1 MEHGHLLTRN
11 SPTGEK
17 PGPLPIDDVIDDIR
31 TTLRDNPLA
40 ILVAPPGAGKTTRV
54 PLALLREGFLEGRS
68 IKVVEPRR
76 LAAKTAAQRMA
87 SELSQEPGQT
97 VGYQV
102 RLERRMSAETR
113 IELVT
118 DGVFRRQILDDPE
131 LSGVGAV
138 LFDEFHERSIDTDVG
153 FALIRDIQSA
163 LREDLRVLIMSATID
178 AAGLADKLGGVP
190 VITSLGRMFAVETRY
205 RPRSPDRRLE
215 DEMAETVI
223 DTVRSDPGSL
233 LCFLPGQ
240 GEISR
245 TAERLEGRLP
255 ANVALHQLSGSLDRK
270 VQDEAIRPPPE
281 GTRKIVLATAIAETS
296 LTIDGVRVIVDS
308 GLSRIARFDPGS
320 EMTRLE
326 TVRAPLSS
334 VDQRRGRAGRT
345 QPGLCIRLW
354 HEGQNGSLAARP
366 DPEIRQADLAQLVL
380 DLAAWGVTDP
390 SGLCW
395 LDPPPGEAWQAATRL
410 LKRIGAL
417 GDDATITRH
426 GRELGDLPLHPRLA
440 HLILAA
446 SAADLPVPLAAEIA
460 ALLSEPGLA
469 GRALDLRDRLRIF
482 RSRNS
487 PAARA
492 LRRQSASWIKSLD
505 LSPARPDPKSDQ
517 HLGLV
522 LAFAYPDRI
531 AQSRRRDGT
540 FKLANGKGCSIDDRD
555 PLSQAP
561 YVVIADVT
569 GKASNARA
577 QLAAPV
583 DLADL
588 LTVFAADI
596 SRRET
601 LNFDED
607 RQAVTS
613 TVSQMLGAL
622 VLKSATRPAKAG
634 AATTRLLIAEIA
646 RRGFKCLPFETG
658 IDTFCARV
666 GFCRQNAA
674 MDLPDLTPENLL
686 ATLAQWL
693 EPFLAGATGLRD
705 LDAAAFRNALDLHAG
720 HGAAVAL
727 SRTAPLRIE
736 LPGGGNARI
745 DYLRDGGPGI
755 AVKPHE
761 VFGPVPHPSILAG
774 AWPLT
779 VTLLSPAGRPIQV
792 TRDLPGFWAG
802 SWKEVRA
809 ELRAR
814 YPKHFWPEDPA
825 REKATA
831 SSIRRK
837 S

>member
-1 MEHGHLLTRN
+1 MTHNFPIGKKRV
-11 SPTGEK
+11 
-17 PGPLPIDDVIDDIR
+17 PLPIDDVIDDIR
-31 TTLRDNPLA
+31 TTVRDNPVT
-40 ILVAPPGAGKTTRV
+40 ILIAPPGAGKTTRV
-54 PLALLREGFLEGRS
+54 PLALLYEGFLNGRT

-76 LAAKTAAQRMA
+76 LAAKTAAERMA
-87 SELSQEPGQT
+87 SELLQKPGQT

-102 RLERRMSAETR
+102 RLERRISAETR

-131 LSGVGAV
+131 LSGVGV
-138 LFDEFHERSIDTDVG
+138 VVFDEFHERSIDTDVG
-153 FALIRDIQSA
+153 FALIRDVQSA

-178 AAGLADKLGGVP
+178 AAGLADRLGGVP
-190 VITSLGRMFAVETRY
+190 VITSLGRMFPVETRY

-215 DEMAETVI
+215 DEMAEAIV
-223 DTVRSDPGSL
+223 DTVRSDTGSL

-255 ANVALHQLSGSLDRK
+255 ANASLHQLSGSLDRK
-270 VQDEAIRPPPE
+270 VQDEAIQPAPQ
-281 GTRKIVLATAIAETS
+281 GTRKVVLATAIAETS
-296 LTIDGVRVIVDS
+296 LTIEGVRVIVDS

-366 DPEIRQADLAQLVL
+366 EPEIRQADLAQLVL

-390 SGLCW
+390 SSLDW
-395 LDPPPGEAWQAATRL
+395 LDPPPGEAWQAAAAL
-410 LKRIGAL
+410 LTRIGAL
-417 GDDATITRH
+417 GADATITRH
-426 GRELGDLPLHPRLA
+426 GRMLGDLPLHPRLA
-440 HLILAA
+440 HMILAA
-446 SAADLPVPLAAEIA
+446 STNDLPVRLAAEIA

-469 GRALDLRDRLRIF
+469 GRALDLRDRLREF

-487 PAARA
+487 PAAKA
-492 LRRQSASWIKSLD
+492 LRRQAASWIRDLD
-505 LSPARPDPKSDQ
+505 PPSSGSNGKDDQ

-531 AQSRRRDGT
+531 AQSRRRDGA

-555 PLSQAP
+555 PLSQAS
-561 YVVIADVT
+561 YAVIADVT

-583 DLADL
+583 DLADIQS
-588 LTVFAADI
+588 TFAADI

-601 LNFDED
+601 LRFDED
-607 RQAVTS
+607 RQAATV

-622 VLKSATRPAKAG
+622 VLKSSTRPAEAG
-634 AATTRLLIAEIA
+634 EATTRLLVAEIA

-658 IDTFCARV
+658 IDAFCARV
-666 GFCRQNAA
+666 GFCRRNA
-674 MDLPDLTPENLL
+674 DTNLPDLTPETLL
-686 ATLAQWL
+686 ATLSQWL
-693 EPFLAGATGLRD
+693 EPFLVGATGLQD
-705 LDAAAFRNALDLHAG
+705 LDAGAFRNALDLHVG
-720 HGAAVAL
+720 QGAAAVL
-727 SRTAPLRIE
+727 LRNAPLRVE
-736 LPGGGNARI
+736 LPCGGSARI
-745 DYLRDGGPGI
+745 DYLHDGGPGI

-761 VFGPVPHPSILAG
+761 VFGPAPHPSILNG

-792 TRDLPGFWAG
+792 TRDLPGFWSG

-825 REKATA
+825 REKATT

>member
-1 MEHGHLLTRN
+1 M
-11 SPTGEK
+11 S
-17 PGPLPIDDVIDDIR
+17 GPLPIDDVIDDIR
-31 TTLRDNPLA
+31 TTLRDNPVA

-54 PLALLREGFLEGRS
+54 PLALLHEAFLEGRS

-102 RLERRMSAETR
+102 RLERRISVRTR

-153 FALIRDIQSA
+153 FALVRDVQSA

-178 AAGLADKLGGVP
+178 ATGLADRLGGVP
-190 VITSLGRMFAVETRY
+190 IIKSLGRMFPVETRY
-205 RPRSPDRRLE
+205 RPRAPDRRLE
-215 DEMAETVI
+215 DEMAEAVI
-223 DTVRSDPGSL
+223 DIVRSDPGSL

-255 ANVALHQLSGSLDRK
+255 ANVAIHQLSGSLDRK
-270 VQDEAIRPPPE
+270 VQDEAIRPARD

-354 HEGQNGSLAARP
+354 HEGQNGALAARP
-366 DPEIRQADLAQLVL
+366 EPEIRQADVAQLVL

-390 SGLCW
+390 SGLDW
-395 LDPPPGEAWQAATRL
+395 LDPPPREAWQAATAL
-410 LKRIGAL
+410 LVRIGAL
-417 GDDATITRH
+417 GDDGTITRH
-426 GRELGDLPLHPRLA
+426 GRALGDLPLHPRLA
-440 HLILAA
+440 HMIVAA
-446 SAADLPVPLAAEIA
+446 SESELPVALAAEVA

-469 GRALDLRDRLRIF
+469 GRALDLRDRLRAF

-487 PAARA
+487 PAAKA
-492 LRRQSASWIKSLD
+492 LRRQVTAWIRGFD
-505 LSPARPDPKSDQ
+505 PPPARPHVKDDQ
-517 HLGLV
+517 YLGLV

-561 YVVIADVT
+561 YAVIADVT

-577 QLAAPV
+577 QLAAPI
-583 DLADL
+583 DLADIL
-588 LTVFAADI
+588 NVFAADI
-596 SRRET
+596 TRRET
-601 LNFDED
+601 LAFDED
-607 RQAVTS
+607 RQAVTLTIS
-613 TVSQMLGAL
+613 HMLGAL
-622 VLKSATRPAKAG
+622 VLKSSTRPAEPGEAV
-634 AATTRLLIAEIA
+634 TRQLIAEIG
-646 RRGFKCLPFETG
+646 RRGFKCLSFETG
-658 IDTFCARV
+658 IEAFCARV
-666 GFCRQNAA
+666 GFARQNGNA
-674 MDLPDLTPENLL
+674 DLPDLTPENLL
-686 ATLAQWL
+686 ATLSQWL

-705 LDAAAFRNALDLHAG
+705 LDATTFKNALDLHVG
-720 HGAAVAL
+720 HNPAAAL
-727 SRTAPLRIE
+727 SRAAPLRIE
-736 LPGGGNARI
+736 LPSGASTRI

-755 AVKPHE
+755 AVKPNE
-761 VFGPVPHPSILAG
+761 VFGPAPHPSILDG
-774 AWPLT
+774 DWPLT
-779 VTLLSPAGRPIQV
+779 VTLLSPAGRPLQV
-792 TRDLPGFWAG
+792 TRDLPGFWTG
-802 SWKEVRA
+802 SWKDVRA

-814 YPKHFWPEDPA
+814 YPKHFWPEDPG
-825 REKATA
+825 REKATT
-831 SSIRRK
+831 SSVRRK

>member
-1 MEHGHLLTRN
+1 MTRKL
-11 SPTGEK
+11 PTGLK
-17 PGPLPIDDVIDDIR
+17 SGPLPIDDVIDDIR
-31 TTLRDNPLA
+31 TSVRDNPVT

-54 PLALLREGFLEGRS
+54 PLALLHEDFLGGQS

-76 LAAKTAAQRMA
+76 LAAKTAAERMA
-87 SELSQEPGQT
+87 FELSQKPGQT

-102 RLERRMSAETR
+102 RLERRISAETR

-118 DGVFRRQILDDPE
+118 DGLFRRQILDDPE

-153 FALIRDIQSA
+153 FALIRDVQSA

-178 AAGLADKLGGVP
+178 AAGLADSLGGVP
-190 VITSLGRMFAVETRY
+190 VITSLGRMFPVETRY

-215 DEMAETVI
+215 DEMAQAVI
-223 DTVRSDPGSL
+223 DIVRSDPGSL

-240 GEISR
+240 GEIAR

-255 ANVALHQLSGSLDRK
+255 DTVSIHQLSGSLDRR
-270 VQDEAIRPPPE
+270 VQDEAIRPALD
-281 GTRKIVLATAIAETS
+281 GTRKVVLATAIAETS
-296 LTIDGVRVIVDS
+296 LTIEGVRVIIDS

-366 DPEIRQADLAQLVL
+366 EPEIRQADLAQLVL

-390 SGLCW
+390 SGLDW
-395 LDPPPGEAWQAATRL
+395 LDPPPGEAWQAAAAL
-410 LKRIGAL
+410 LTRIGAL
-417 GDDATITRH
+417 GADATITAH
-426 GRELGDLPLHPRLA
+426 GRKLGDLPLHPRLS
-440 HLILAA
+440 HMILAA
-446 SAADLPVPLAAEIA
+446 SANDLPVPLAAEIA

-469 GRALDLRDRLRIF
+469 GRALDLRDRLRHF

-487 PAARA
+487 PAAKA
-492 LRRQSASWIKSLD
+492 LRRQAATWIRGLD
-505 LSPARPDPKSDQ
+505 PSPTGQNVKDDRQ
-517 HLGLV
+517 LGLV

-555 PLSQAP
+555 PLSQAS
-561 YVVIADVT
+561 YAVIADVT

-583 DLADL
+583 DLADIL
-588 LTVFAADI
+588 NAFAAHI
-596 SRRET
+596 TRRET
-601 LNFDED
+601 LTFDED
-607 RQAVTS
+607 RQAATL

-622 VLKSATRPAKAG
+622 VLKSSTRPAEAG
-634 AATTRLLIAEIA
+634 EATTRLLMTEIA

-658 IDTFCARV
+658 IDAFCARV
-666 GFCRQNAA
+666 GFCRQNADR
-674 MDLPDLTPENLL
+674 DLPDLTPENLL
-686 ATLAQWL
+686 STLSQWL
-693 EPFLAGATGLRD
+693 EPFLAGVTGLRD
-705 LDAAAFRNALDLHAG
+705 LDAAAFKNALDLHVG
-720 HGAAVAL
+720 HGAVAML
-727 SRTAPLRIE
+727 SRAAPLRIE
-736 LPGGGNARI
+736 LPSGGSVRI

-761 VFGPVPHPSILAG
+761 VFGPAAHPSILDG

-825 REKATA
+825 REKATT